1 MEKKSILRKR
11 NKKSKTVK
19 LPKTVKFEIGTKIF
33 KKKNSL
39 QQLLFII
46 KEYIIDVLSYGDNI
60 SINDLEEVVVY
71 LKKCLENNYANKVH
85 NKNFFENA
93 KKKKL
98 DNFHEFIEKNKNLH
112 ENLQNLKDLEFDIL
126 NEIHKIDNEIND
138 IKININHL
146 KLYKKNHNLQKN
158 NNKMFNYNN
167 NNNNYR
173 LNTDMNIRQNNSY
186 SHRFLNNNNINN
198 NDLVYYI
205 QKEKDIINTEK
216 IFDNDLKKVKN
227 SLNTLL
233 NEQKLN
239 KKEVKIIRGDSASTS
254 SSDNSETNE
263 NNNEIINK
271 N

>member
-19 LPKTVKFEIGTKIF
+19 LPKTVKFENGTKIF

-85 NKNFFENA
+85 SKNFFENA

-98 DNFHEFIEKNKNLH
+98 DNFHDFIEKNKNLH

-138 IKININHL
+138 IKLNINHL

-158 NNKMFNYNN
+158 NNKMFNNN
-167 NNNNYR
+167 NHR
-173 LNTDMNIRQNNSY
+173 LNTDMNIKQNYSY
-186 SHRFLNNNNINN
+186 SHKFLNNNNN

-205 QKEKDIINTEK
+205 QKEKDILNTEK

-227 SLNTLL
+227 SLNSLL

-254 SSDNSETNE
+254 SSDNSENNE
-263 NNNEIINK
+263 NNNKIINK
-271 N
+271 I

>member
-1 MEKKSILRKR
+1 VEQKYL
-11 NKKSKTVK
+11 
-19 LPKTVKFEIGTKIF
+19 

-138 IKININHL
+138 IKSNINHL

-158 NNKMFNYNN
+158 NNKMFNNN
-167 NNNNYR
+167 NHR
-173 LNTDMNIRQNNSY
+173 LNTDMNINQNYSY
-186 SHRFLNNNNINN
+186 SHKFLNNNNN

-205 QKEKDIINTEK
+205 QKEKDILNTEK
-216 IFDNDLKKVKN
+216 IFDNDLKKIKN
-227 SLNTLL
+227 SLNSLL

-239 KKEVKIIRGDSASTS
+239 KKEVKIMRGDSASTS
-254 SSDNSETNE
+254 SSDNSENNE
-263 NNNEIINK
+263 NNNKIINK
-271 N
+271 I

>member
-19 LPKTVKFEIGTKIF
+19 LPKTVKFESGTKIF

-98 DNFHEFIEKNKNLH
+98 DNFHDFIEKNKNLH

-126 NEIHKIDNEIND
+126 NEIHKMDNEIND
-138 IKININHL
+138 IKLNINHL

-158 NNKMFNYNN
+158 NNKMFNNN
-167 NNNNYR
+167 NHR
-173 LNTDMNIRQNNSY
+173 LNTDMNIKQNYFY
-186 SHRFLNNNNINN
+186 SHKFLNNNNN
-198 NDLVYYI
+198 NDLVCYI
-205 QKEKDIINTEK
+205 QKEKDILNTEK
-216 IFDNDLKKVKN
+216 IFDNDLKKIKN
-227 SLNTLL
+227 SLNSLL

-254 SSDNSETNE
+254 SSDNSENNE
-263 NNNEIINK
+263 NNNKIINK
-271 N
+271 I